1 MKKVENV
8 FENFLSAEEK
18 DVLKKADMILSKLS
32 FRLGHDKRTQS
43 LSNGDLVDSYEIC
56 RVRGILSH
64 YVENN
69 YFLVTDSD

>member
-8 FENFLSAEEK
+8 FENFLSVEEK
-18 DVLKKADMILSKLS
+18 DILKKADMILSKLS
-32 FRLGHDKRTQS
+32 SQLGHNKRTQS

-64 YVENN
+64 YIENN
-69 YFLVTDSD
+69 YLLVTDND